1 MIRNTNGGFSKL
13 TYQIKIKSKNAFQY
27 ILTLFSGARIFNL
40 GLGTLGDSEHFTL
53 FLDKS
58 MLNDGSII

>member
-27 ILTLFSGARIFNL
+27 ILTLFSGVRIFNL
-40 GLGTLGDSEHFTL
+40 GLGILGDSEHFTL